1 MLGKELKH
9 LSRKELVDIIYQLKK
24 NEDEMK
30 EEIETLKKELEDKHF
45 RLSAAGSIADASV
58 AVTDLLA
65 TAQRTADIYLR
76 EIEELRAKTEEE
88 YAKMHGDSKEQKEEI
103 PEEVTEENPVGTPE
117 EIPEEV
123 TEEPEKEVPKE
134 EPTEIL
140 KEAEDIFAKLDAM
153 KRMLN
158 NESCEDT
165 KDA

>member
-30 EEIETLKKELEDKHF
+30 EEIEALKKELEDKHF

-65 TAQRTADIYLR
+65 TAQKTADIYLR

-103 PEEVTEENPVGTPE
+103 PEEMPVETPE

-140 KEAEDIFAKLDAM
+140 KESEDIFAKLDAM

-165 KDA
+165 KNA